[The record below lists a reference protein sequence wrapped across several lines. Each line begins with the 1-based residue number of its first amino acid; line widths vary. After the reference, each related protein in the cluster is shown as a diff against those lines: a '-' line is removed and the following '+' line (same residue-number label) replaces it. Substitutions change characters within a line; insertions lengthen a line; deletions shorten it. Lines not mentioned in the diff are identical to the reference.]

1 MAVKVGTLISVG
13 CPCSSCPTEEPVCS
27 FGLPPSEG
35 RGLAAVE
42 AAGLQRGPLQWTRQ
56 AVVWGLKAL
65 QFERAV
71 GEVAG

>member
-13 CPCSSCPTEEPVCS
+13 CPGSSCPTEEPVCS

-35 RGLAAVE
+35 SAPAAVE
-42 AAGLQRGPLQWTRQ
+42 AAGPERGPLQWTRQ
-56 AVVWGLKAL
+56 AVVGGLKAL
-65 QFERAV
+65 QVERAV